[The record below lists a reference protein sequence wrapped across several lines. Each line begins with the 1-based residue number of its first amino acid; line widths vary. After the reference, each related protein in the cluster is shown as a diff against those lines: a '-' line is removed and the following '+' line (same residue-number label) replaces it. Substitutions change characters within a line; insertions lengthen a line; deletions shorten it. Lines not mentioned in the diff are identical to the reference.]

1 LENKDD
7 RQLLLRHD
15 RKIVPERNMSIP
27 KSRFNH
33 RRLVGI
39 AAVLIIAAI
48 SFAGGCV
55 VAAQPHMQNV
65 LGALQNARS
74 ELQMAE
80 SNKAGHRVNALRQV
94 NEAIGEVQAGIAAGS

>member
-1 LENKDD
+1 
-7 RQLLLRHD
+7 
-15 RKIVPERNMSIP
+15 MSIQN
-27 KSRFNH
+27 SRFDR

-39 AAVLIIAAI
+39 AAVLIIAAV

-55 VAAQPHMQNV
+55 VAAQPRMQNA

-80 SNKAGHRVNALRQV
+80 SNKAGHRVNALRLV
-94 NEAIGEVQAGIAAGS
+94 NEAIVEVQAGIAAGS